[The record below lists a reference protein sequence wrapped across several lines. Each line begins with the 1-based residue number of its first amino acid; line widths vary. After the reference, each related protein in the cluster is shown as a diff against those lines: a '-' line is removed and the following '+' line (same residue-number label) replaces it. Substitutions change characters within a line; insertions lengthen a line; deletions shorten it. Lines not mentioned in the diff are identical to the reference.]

1 MWLKLTGLDGE
12 PVLANVGPGTY
23 ICRDMAA
30 DPKDGIGS
38 RLWGASDDVADVKET
53 AEEIWA
59 MLEPERVLLDLAL
72 TQARIS
78 LATLDK
84 CDAAIDALGPKPAK
98 RPKAEPAECPECGC
112 EWPEVMVGC
121 LGCQVRMNAA
131 GF

>member
-1 MWLKLTGLDGE
+1 MLVKLSGMI
-12 PVLANVGPGTY
+12 VNFGPG
-23 ICRDMAA
+23 CVVS
-30 DPKDGIGS
+30 PNGEGSLLEGISGVDHS
-38 RLWGASDDVADVKET
+38 LDET
-53 AEEIWA
+53 VEEIWA
-59 MLEPERVLLDLAL
+59 MLEPERAILDLAL

-112 EWPEVMVGC
+112 EWPEVTVGC

-131 GF
+131 GI